1 MTSHNDDGTPNL
13 EPEAPEVLQLTFNE
27 EEDTILALF
36 HCELLELAKLGPTKE
51 QWLVALPKLLE
62 EALEEL
68 KLIQSKCTPEEKES
82 YLMALTQDCLRE
94 HGVIV
99 EELGVALDS
108 VDDSSE
114 DTKRGK
120 HIGVRLVTECKSAL

>member
-1 MTSHNDDGTPNL
+1 M
-13 EPEAPEVLQLTFNE
+13 
-27 EEDTILALF
+27 I
-36 HCELLELAKLGPTKE
+36 
-51 QWLVALPKLLE
+51 E

-68 KLIQSKCTPEEKES
+68 KSIQSKRTPEEKES
-82 YLMALTQDCLRE
+82 HLMALTQDCLHE

-108 VDDSSE
+108 IDDSSE

-120 HIGVRLVTECKSAL
+120 CIGVRLVTERESAL